1 MNVPPSHANT
11 AVHILVVDDEPE
23 IAESLSD
30 FLIKKEGYTVMV
42 ADNGLDALKLLEKA
56 GGAIDLVLL
65 DMRMP
70 HLSGLEVLA
79 RIRMHPQLQY
89 TRVIVLTAAS
99 GNQEKV
105 QALSAGADDYIT
117 KPYYPQ
123 ELLARVK
130 TILRSQQLEKQLQHQ
145 SQQLAALN
153 RAGHTITTTLESK
166 QVQAAAVEGTLAVL
180 EVELAAIFLI
190 DNKHT
195 HLRCQAWRSRRR
207 DGNGSAD
214 NGNADNG
221 SANNGSANPFPPI
234 PLNEGLL
241 SRALSR
247 HSATAFNVPQN
258 DPRHMPDLDI
268 PAGFRLHNLLV
279 TPLVVRNH
287 TVGVLAAY
295 NKHMDSFSDV
305 DVDLFD
311 SLASSVS
318 RAIEN
323 AWLFQSIQSRQ
334 QELLESRN
342 TLQAV
347 IDGILHPI
355 YTINES
361 WALVAVNQTKTE
373 ELMMASETL
382 EAKALAAKAL
392 ASKTLDSNA
401 LASKALASE
410 ALTGQTC
417 YTAFF
422 GRQLPCDHC
431 AVAQILAEKQ
441 ARRWPVR
448 WLGPDHL
455 PQEWVVNAYPIP
467 ATKAGAARAVVVW
480 QNRTEER
487 RLENSLMQ
495 AGKLAA
501 IGQLAAGVA
510 HEINNPLT
518 VINANAE
525 MLKMF
530 IPPADDNYE
539 SVDLI
544 ARAGDRAT
552 KVVRGLLD
560 FARQAQYD
568 FEPASVNLSIRQAL
582 DLVVY
587 QFESANVDVTLDLA
601 QALPEIVASC
611 EHLKS
616 VWLNLFV
623 NARDAVEV
631 LPEGRRIEIAS
642 RPAGGHVQVLVR
654 DNGRGMA
661 PAELAHIFEPFYT
674 TKDPGKGT
682 GLGLATCHRII
693 EQHNGQIEVISSPGE
708 GTTFVVHLPVRS
720 APPQANPT
728 THHEPII
735 AG

>member
-1 MNVPPSHANT
+1 MMNAPPASNT
-11 AVHILVVDDEPE
+11 AVHVLVVDDEPE

-30 FLIKKEGYTVMV
+30 FLIKKEGYTVTV

-56 GGAIDLVLL
+56 RGAIDLVLL

-79 RIRMHPQLQY
+79 RIRKHPQLQY
-89 TRVIVLTAAS
+89 TRVVVLTAAS

-117 KPYYPQ
+117 KPYYPH

-130 TILRSQQLEKQLQHQ
+130 TILRSQQLEKQLQGQ
-145 SQQLAALN
+145 SRQLAALN

-166 QVQAAAVEGTLAVL
+166 QVQVAAVEGAIAVL
-180 EVELAAIFLI
+180 EVEMAAIFLI
-190 DNKHT
+190 DNNQT
-195 HLRCQAWRSRRR
+195 HLRCQSWHGR
-207 DGNGSAD
+207 DKNGST
-214 NGNADNG
+214 
-221 SANNGSANPFPPI
+221 NPFPPI
-234 PLNEGLL
+234 PVAEGLL
-241 SRALSR
+241 SLALNR
-247 HSATAFNVPQN
+247 HSATAFNTPQN
-258 DPRHMPDLDI
+258 DPHFVPALDI
-268 PAGFRLHNLLV
+268 PAGYELQNLLV

-295 NKHMDSFSDV
+295 NKQTGSFSDV

-323 AWLFQSIQSRQ
+323 AWLFQSIQWRQ
-334 QELLESRN
+334 QDLLESRN

-361 WALVAVNQTKTE
+361 LQLVAVNQTKAE
-373 ELMMASETL
+373 ELAVAS
-382 EAKALAAKAL
+382 
-392 ASKTLDSNA
+392 DS
-401 LASKALASE
+401 
-410 ALTGQTC
+410 LTGQMC

-441 ARRWPVR
+441 VQRWPVR

-455 PQEWVVNAYPIP
+455 PREWVVNAYPIP

-480 QNRTEER
+480 QDRTEER

-530 IPPADDNYE
+530 ISQADDNYE

-544 ARAGDRAT
+544 ARAGDRAA

-568 FEPASVNLSIRQAL
+568 FEPASLNRSIRQAL
-582 DLVVY
+582 DLVAY
-587 QFESANVDVTLDLA
+587 QFESANVEVVLDLA
-601 QALPEIVASC
+601 ETLPEIVASW

-631 LPEGRRIEIAS
+631 LSEGRRIEITS
-642 RPAGGHVQVLVR
+642 RPAGGSVQVLVR

-708 GTTFVVHLPVRS
+708 GATFVVHLPALTFS
-720 APPQANPT
+720 PQDNAQ
-728 THHEPII
+728 THHEATL

>member
-1 MNVPPSHANT
+1 MNAPPPDANP
-11 AVHILVVDDEPE
+11 AVHVLVVDDEPE

-30 FLIKKEGYTVMV
+30 FLTKKEGYTVTV
-42 ADNGLDALKLLEKA
+42 AGNGLDALRLLEKSR
-56 GGAIDLVLL
+56 GAIDLVLL

-70 HLSGLEVLA
+70 QLSGLEVLA
-79 RIRMHPQLQY
+79 RIRTHPRLQY

-145 SQQLAALN
+145 SRQLAALN

-166 QVQAAAVEGTLAVL
+166 QVQAAAVEGALAVL

-190 DNKHT
+190 DNSQT
-195 HLRCQAWRSRRR
+195 CLRCQSWRARRR
-207 DGNGSAD
+207 HGENGTPDDSTQ
-214 NGNADNG
+214 
-221 SANNGSANPFPPI
+221 PFPAI
-234 PLNEGLL
+234 PLPEGLL
-241 SRALSR
+241 SQALNR
-247 HSATAFNVPQN
+247 HSATAFNDPQN
-258 DPRHMPDLDI
+258 DPRLVPDLDV
-268 PAGFRLHNLLV
+268 PAGLHLRNLLV
-279 TPLVVRNH
+279 TPLIVRGH

-295 NKHMDSFSDV
+295 NKQSGPFSEV

-323 AWLFQSIQSRQ
+323 AWLFQSVQLRQ
-334 QELLESRN
+334 QELLEGRN

-347 IDGILHPI
+347 IDGIRHPI

-361 WALVAVNQTKTE
+361 WQLVAVNQARAE
-373 ELMMASETL
+373 ELATLSE
-382 EAKALAAKAL
+382 AA
-392 ASKTLDSNA
+392 
-401 LASKALASE
+401 ASKAKAAASKAKAVAPE
-410 ALTGQTC
+410 RLTGQAC

-422 GRQLPCDHC
+422 GRQTPCDHC
-431 AVAQILAEKQ
+431 AVGQILAEKEAQ
-441 ARRWPVR
+441 RWPVR

-455 PQEWVVNAYPIP
+455 PREWVVNAYPIP
-467 ATKAGAARAVVVW
+467 ATKASAARAVVVW
-480 QNRTEER
+480 QDRTEER

-530 IPPADDNYE
+530 IPQADDNYE

-544 ARAGDRAT
+544 ARAGDRAA

-568 FEPASVNLSIRQAL
+568 FEPASVNQSIRQAL
-582 DLVVY
+582 DLVAY
-587 QFESANVDVTLDLA
+587 QFESANVEVILDLTE
-601 QALPEIVASC
+601 ALPEIVASC

-642 RPAGGHVQVLVR
+642 RPAGNHVQVLVR

-693 EQHNGQIEVISSPGE
+693 EQHNGQIEVLSSPGE
-708 GTTFVVHLPVRS
+708 GTTFVVHLPAWNS
-720 APPQANPT
+720 SLQAHPQTP
-728 THHEPII
+728 HEPVS